1 MRRLICKAQYLTNRY
16 LRERMK
22 TMVEKKDY
30 TNEFQ
35 ELEDSSLS
43 AVRYYGMSSMSS
55 GIAI

>member
-1 MRRLICKAQYLTNRY
+1 
-16 LRERMK
+16 MK